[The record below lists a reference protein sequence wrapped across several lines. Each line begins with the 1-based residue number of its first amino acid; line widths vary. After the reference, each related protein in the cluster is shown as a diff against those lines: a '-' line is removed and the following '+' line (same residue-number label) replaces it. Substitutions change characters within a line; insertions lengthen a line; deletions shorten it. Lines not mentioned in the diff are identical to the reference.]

1 MLLVVS
7 DFKQPKAAVL
17 QYVRRLGKAGV
28 KCICYN
34 FMPVFDWL
42 RTNLHTEAEDGSN
55 AVEKKADGTYGNPV
69 KEPETTE
76 PAPETTEP
84 GSSTE
89 TGDSFVIFAAIAAI
103 SVLGVALVAKKR
115 EN

>member
-1 MLLVVS
+1 MTVDGTFAPTLIASEENVV
-7 DFKQPKAAVL
+7 
-17 QYVRRLGKAGV
+17 V
-28 KCICYN
+28 KN
-34 FMPVFDWL
+34 
-42 RTNLHTEAEDGSN
+42 
-55 AVEKKADGTYGNPV
+55 ADGTYGNPV

-89 TGDSFVIFAAIAAI
+89 TGDSFVVFAAIAAI
-103 SVLGVALVAKKR
+103 AVLGVAVVAKRR